1 MTPISVLFL
10 CARSLCLTNPEEFSV
25 HCFKWRHKHVRLLIW
40 RRLYKKKINSVM
52 LRQYIISFFQAVFR
66 SCCFLINEVCKTAL
80 WFSDQ
85 VAKPASCSLSCF
97 FSANT
102 TFSSFVL
109 AVPKFF
115 PRHLPS
121 LLLELR
127 HHPPAVS
134 EVISSFHHLV
144 KNCWSFSHIC
154 ISHIYCVTPG
164 QDLCH

>member
-40 RRLYKKKINSVM
+40 RRLHKKKINSVM

-115 PRHLPS
+115 PCGCQDIFLHCCLNYITILLQSLKWS
-121 LLLELR
+121 LL
-127 HHPPAVS
+127 S
-134 EVISSFHHLV
+134 I
-144 KNCWSFSHIC
+144 I
-154 ISHIYCVTPG
+154 
-164 QDLCH
+164 Q